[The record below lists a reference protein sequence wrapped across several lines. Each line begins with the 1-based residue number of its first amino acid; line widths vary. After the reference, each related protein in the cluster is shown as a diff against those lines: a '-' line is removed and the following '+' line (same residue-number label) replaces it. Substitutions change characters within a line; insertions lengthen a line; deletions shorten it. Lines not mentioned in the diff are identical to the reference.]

1 MLTTQQH
8 RLHTLI
14 RRLLE
19 VLYKSAKKK
28 NYFVFPFAVRER
40 AEDGEPD
47 PPPRIIADYIAGM
60 TEQQTRSMYLR
71 LPGVSPGSALH

>member
-14 RRLLE
+14 LFE
-19 VLYKSAKKK
+19 VWYKSAKKK
-28 NYFVFPFAVRER
+28 NYFVFPFAVRQR
-40 AEDGEPD
+40 FDPEDGESD
-47 PPPRIIADYIAGM
+47 PSPRIIADYIAGM

>member
-14 RRLLE
+14 RRLFE
-19 VLYKSAKKK
+19 VWYKSAKKK

-40 AEDGEPD
+40 FDPEDGESD

-60 TEQQTRSMYLR
+60 TDHYIEDLR
-71 LPGVSPGSALH
+71 KRML